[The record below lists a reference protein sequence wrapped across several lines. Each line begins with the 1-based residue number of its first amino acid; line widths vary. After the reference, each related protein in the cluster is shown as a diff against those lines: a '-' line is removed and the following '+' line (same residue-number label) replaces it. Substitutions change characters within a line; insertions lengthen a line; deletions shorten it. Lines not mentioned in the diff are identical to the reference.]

1 MTGRE
6 SAAEHARLR
15 VLIAD
20 DDRSVRE
27 ALADLL
33 ESQQD
38 LELVGTATDH
48 PGTISAAAG
57 SEPDVILMDL
67 RMPAGS
73 AAETIRA
80 LRERVPRSRVLALS
94 AYEDAESV
102 LEAIEAGAYGYLVK
116 GAPGEEILQALQR
129 AHRDQLSLSAPLAIE
144 VLGKLKQAI
153 QDNRRAEELL
163 QISPRQFHALF
174 DRSPTAVILLG
185 PDGRIQLVNERTL
198 EMFGYPT
205 RELIGQP
212 ATILLPQRYRDSDPV
227 RVAAGGG
234 MQVPCRRRGGSEFP
248 ANIAVSMQQSKD
260 QLIALFIR
268 DITDL
273 RRAQRRYLQ
282 VIDAFPKPVLII
294 DGQGVIGLVSPE
306 AERTFGYDHGE
317 LLGVRID
324 EVLAASTMDTLR
336 LPQALPEL
344 VTTATL
350 QLTAHRKGGSSFGVN
365 AEIRS
370 LEDDAW
376 MVTINVPQ
384 RPEPEW
390 EITRAPVEQ
399 TNERQVRN
407 LLANLIRGQEEERQ
421 RIATGIHD
429 DTLQVITAVALRVQQ
444 LRRRLTDPKD
454 LEVLGRLDET
464 VQLAISRLRHL
475 IFDLRPPLLERGGLS
490 EALRSYLEQLRVES
504 GVRFTLH
511 DELESSIPDAVRA
524 LVYRIAHEA
533 LVNVRRHAQASQVTV
548 AMTEEGGG
556 LRVRIDDDGVG
567 FDPDTAHGK
576 AGHLGLRAIR
586 ERAALAG
593 GWSRVISVPGAGS
606 TVEFWVPVGEFSS
619 RSPEGD
625 TS

>member
-1 MTGRE
+1 MTGRG
-6 SAAEHARLR
+6 STAEHARLR

-20 DDRSVRE
+20 DDRTVRE

-33 ESQQD
+33 QSQED
-38 LELVGTATDH
+38 LELVGTAVDH
-48 PGTISAAAG
+48 PGTISAAVSG
-57 SEPDVILMDL
+57 EPDVILMDL

-73 AAETIRA
+73 AAETIRT

-94 AYEDAESV
+94 AYEDADSV
-102 LEAIEAGAYGYLVK
+102 LEAIEAGAHGYLVK
-116 GAPGEEILQALQR
+116 GTPGEEILQALHR
-129 AHRDQLSLSAPLAIE
+129 ARRDQLSLSAPLAIE
-144 VLGKLKQAI
+144 VLAKLKQAI
-153 QDNRRAEELL
+153 QDSRRAEELL

-174 DRSPTAVILLG
+174 DRSPNAVILLG

-248 ANIAVSMQQSKD
+248 ASITVSTQQSKD

-282 VIDAFPKPVLII
+282 VLDAFPKPVLII

-317 LLGVRID
+317 LIGVRID

-344 VTTATL
+344 LTTATL
-350 QLTAHRKGGSSFGVN
+350 QLTGQRKGGGTFGVN

-376 MVTINVPQ
+376 MVAINAPQ
-384 RPEPEW
+384 RPESEW

-444 LRRRLTDPKD
+444 LRRRLSDPKD

-475 IFDLRPPLLERGGLS
+475 IFDLRPPLLERGGLGD
-490 EALRSYLEQLRVES
+490 ALRSYLEQLRAET

-511 DELESSIPDAVRA
+511 DELESTIPDAVRA

-533 LVNVRRHAQASQVTV
+533 LTNVRRHAQASQVSV

-567 FDPDTAHGK
+567 FDPDTASGK

-593 GWSRVISVPGAGS
+593 GWSRVIGVPGAGS
-606 TVEFWVPVGEFSS
+606 TVEFWVPIGDFSPRAAES
-619 RSPEGD
+619 D